1 MSAARRLARL
11 ERHKQK
17 LSLPRPRKTQSTA
30 VKREPTKR
38 ERSFDLSDD
47 EIERRL
53 EAALKDI
60 RSRRDDA

>member
-1 MSAARRLARL
+1 MAGEAHRAARL
-11 ERHKQK
+11 ERHKVK
-17 LSLPRPRKTQSTA
+17 ASLPRHRKTQSTA

-38 ERSFDLSDD
+38 ERSFDLSDE

-60 RSRRDDA
+60 RSKRR